1 MAKAT
6 PLEITGDDRD
16 YLETICRTRTI
27 QAQIMNRARIIL
39 LKANGESIDDIAEKV
54 GMNRNSVMLCLKK
67 YKEGGVENA
76 IYDTPG
82 RGRNPEITDD
92 EKTWIIDVACRKPTE
107 FGYAAETWTYAKLTS
122 HIQQTAEAAKHPR
135 LSTISKTKI
144 VTILNEAEIKPFR
157 IKYYCE
163 KRDPEFETKK
173 HNILVLYKQISM
185 RFDEAGDLIPYEEDE
200 PETHTISYDEKPGI
214 QAIAPTT
221 PDLPPRVGNG
231 ATYRDYEYVRHGTLS
246 LLAGIDLVSGE
257 AIPLVR
263 ETHKSSDF
271 IAFLKI
277 LDAKYPQGDKIRL
290 VLDNHSAHTSK
301 ETKAYLATVP
311 GRFEFVF
318 TPKHGSWLNMI
329 EGFFGKMTHQ
339 MLRGIR
345 VQSKEELANRIYK
358 YFEEVNETPVVHHWK
373 YKMDEID
380 PAESVTIGLAI

>member
-246 LLAGIDLVSGE
+246 LLAGIDLVTGE

-277 LDAKYPQGDKIRL
+277 LDEKYPQGDKIRL

-358 YFEEVNETPVVHHWK
+358 YFEEVNETLVIHHWK